1 MFWLI
6 LVLMV
11 LVVGAAALAALGA
24 GGSLPE
30 AERDRL
36 AARLPQDR
44 PLSRTD
50 VDDLRFPMSLRGY
63 RMDEVDDA
71 LDRMAAELSEREHRV
86 QELETALAAA
96 LASPGAAGSV
106 AAEQRSAYQPTQV
119 RPPAKAPA
127 EPSVEPT
134 VEPSVQP
141 FAEPSAESSAEP
153 SAESSVEP
161 PAEAD
166 EDAPRKDDER

>member
-36 AARLPQDR
+36 SARLPQER
-44 PLSRTD
+44 PLARTD
-50 VDDLRFPMSLRGY
+50 VDDLRFPMALRGY

-86 QELETALAAA
+86 VELEHALAAA
-96 LASPGAAGSV
+96 LASPAAAGSV
-106 AAEQRSAYQPTQV
+106 AVEQHAAYEPTQV
-119 RPPAKAPA
+119 SSPVVAPQTLSSGTSEAVPAPESPEAP
-127 EPSVEPT
+127 E
-134 VEPSVQP
+134 
-141 FAEPSAESSAEP
+141 
-153 SAESSVEP
+153 
-161 PAEAD
+161 
-166 EDAPRKDDER
+166 APRDAAREDDRP

>member
-44 PLSRTD
+44 PVSRTD
-50 VDDLRFPMSLRGY
+50 VDDLRFPMALRGY

-106 AAEQRSAYQPTQV
+106 ATERRVAYQPTQIS
-119 RPPAKAPA
+119 PAVEEPAPA
-127 EPSVEPT
+127 AALPT
-134 VEPSVQP
+134 EQ
-141 FAEPSAESSAEP
+141 
-153 SAESSVEP
+153 
-161 PAEAD
+161 EAD
-166 EDAPRKDDER
+166 EHGTPVLGTPGQEADEQGTPEPGAPRKDDEL